1 MRKQQNFKW
10 DELSLGTC
18 YYPEHWDKKLW
29 RDDLRRMKEN
39 GIFTIRIAEFAWSK
53 VEPEEGVFTYE
64 FFDEFLEV
72 AKEANMKVIFGTPTA
87 TPPAW
92 LTEKYPEVL
101 NCRLD
106 GTPFYHGMRRHYNY
120 NSPKYQEL
128 CKRIVE
134 KIASHYAKHP
144 AIVGWQ
150 IDNEINCEVN
160 EFYSESD
167 TVAFREF
174 VKEKYQTLDAL
185 NEAWGTVFWNQTY
198 TDWEQIY
205 VPRTTIHDS
214 TNPHQVLDYTR
225 FVSESAIRFCK
236 MQSDIIRKYKKPE
249 DFITTNGMFGN
260 LDNHKMEDECLD
272 VYTYDS
278 YPNFAYCLIEDPKHS
293 DDLNDRKWSRNLT
306 EVRSICPHF
315 GIMEQQSGANGWN
328 TRMEAPAPKPGQMM
342 LWAMQSI
349 AHGADYVSFFRWRTA
364 TMGTEIYW
372 HGILDYDNR
381 DNRKLAEVHRI
392 WNRTKAISEI
402 AGADYQSA
410 FAMVRD
416 YDNIWDSQV
425 DVWHSRL
432 AKKSEKEIFVASQI
446 NHTPMD
452 VVYLLDS
459 TEAEELLK
467 YPVLIYPHALILT
480 EKRAELL
487 KVYVEAGGCLIIG
500 SRTGQKEIN
509 GKCVM
514 TPMPGLLSN
523 VSASDVKEFT
533 FVGPADDTVTMKW
546 NEKEIDTGLFNDILV
561 TTSLEAKILA
571 KYENNYYEGRPALVE
586 TPCGKGKVLHFGGT
600 FTRENVKE
608 LLSYTGVL
616 EPYADLAE
624 IPECCELAVREK
636 EGRKYLFIL
645 NYSDE
650 PQHIVLEQP
659 VMDMDTKDEVQG
671 SVTLKEYETKVY
683 RIYEI

>member
-1 MRKQQNFKW
+1 MNAKQNYKW
-10 DELSLGTC
+10 NELTMGTC

-29 RDDLRRMKEN
+29 ADDLDRMKKA
-39 GIFTIRIAEFAWSK
+39 GISVIRIAEFAWSK
-53 VEPEEGVFTYE
+53 VEPEEGVFTYD
-64 FFDEFLEV
+64 FFDEFLDLCSE
-72 AKEANMKVIFGTPTA
+72 KQMKVIFGTPTA

-101 NCRLD
+101 NARKD
-106 GTPFYHGMRRHYNY
+106 GVLLRHGGRRHYNY
-120 NSPKYQEL
+120 NSPVYQRL
-128 CKRIVE
+128 CARVVE
-134 KIASHYAKHP
+134 REAAHYAKHP

-167 TVAFREF
+167 TLAFREF

-467 YPVLIYPHALILT
+467 YPVLIYPHALILN

-546 NEKEIDTGLFNDILV
+546 NEKEIDTGLFNDILA